1 MVLRQAVLN
10 SANDQWTDPDV
21 MEAEIHTK
29 VVGKTFLDVVTLED
43 K

>member
-1 MVLRQAVLN
+1 MVLRQAALN
-10 SANDQWTDPDV
+10 SANDQLTDPDV
-21 MEAEIHTK
+21 MEAEFRTK